1 MSYYNRPKHCRD
13 SAPSDLDHMNI
24 YRPFQPNYV
33 PIPCCPAGPQGPQG
47 CPGPTGPQ
55 GPIAGTIPFSFSNRY
70 ESGAE
75 LATDSSGM
83 PTQIAYAGFG
93 EDTGYYMYLN
103 ADEWTSGAIT
113 IRESQ
118 PYPSSFVMPYDGT
131 VRNIYGV
138 FANRQSLSLEDG
150 VTLRPF
156 LCLAVGDTDSLVFH
170 ILQETLIY
178 FPPYISGNEIPKYSI
193 RRANRTGLN
202 IALPA
207 GTLVATIMG
216 FTAEGATDEQYT
228 TGSISGEIF
237 IE

>member
-1 MSYYNRPKHCRD
+1 
-13 SAPSDLDHMNI
+13 MNI

-47 CPGPTGPQ
+47 CPGPIGPQ

-178 FPPYISGNEIPKYSI
+178 FPPYISGNEIPKYSTD
-193 RRANRTGLN
+193 RANRTGLN